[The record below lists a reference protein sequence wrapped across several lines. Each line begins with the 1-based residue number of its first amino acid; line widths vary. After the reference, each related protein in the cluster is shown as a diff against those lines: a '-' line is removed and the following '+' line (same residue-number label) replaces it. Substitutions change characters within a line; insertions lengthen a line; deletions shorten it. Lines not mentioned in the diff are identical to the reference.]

1 MGWWLEV
8 AARLSVAESLRLI
21 FVIRPH
27 EVGEIHTLVAAW
39 REAFSDVFPSDG
51 PNICV
56 WVTGQDL
63 AEVDLPG
70 VCSHLLPLPS
80 VLDGYA
86 TSPLRKISW
95 TPWGQKSG
103 PNVQFFQILRLV
115 GSLHAT
121 EWVLQ
126 LESDTVPVRKVS
138 EEDIPW
144 VLNDSD
150 NWVVGAST
158 GHADHSSLSQATA
171 KHLNGAAFYR
181 VGDSGFMNFLETI
194 WVQTL
199 LYLLRYRPALAYDVL
214 TSEALWSVLPVFL
227 RESWRTNSH
236 RFVVTSNMINLS
248 NRKSVTRNP
257 INQLAELSVP
267 QGGTASPWF
276 VHLAKP
282 A

>member
-1 MGWWLEV
+1 MGS
-8 AARLSVAESLRLI
+8 RPSVAELLRLI

-27 EVGEIHTLVAAW
+27 EVGEIHTLVASW
-39 REAFSDVFPSDG
+39 REAFSEVFPSPG

-56 WVTGQDL
+56 WVTGQDV
-63 AEVDLPG
+63 AQKDVPG
-70 VCSHLLPLPS
+70 ACFHFLPLPS

-103 PNVQFFQILRLV
+103 PNVQFFQILRLL
-115 GSLHAT
+115 GSLHDT

-126 LESDTVPVRKVS
+126 LEADTVPVRKVS

-181 VGDSGFMNFLETI
+181 VGDVGFINFLETT

-214 TSEALWSVLPVFL
+214 TSEELWSMLPPSL
-227 RESWRTNSH
+227 SEAWEINRQ
-236 RFVVTSNMINLS
+236 RFVVTPNMINLS
-248 NRKSVTRNP
+248 NRKSVTSNP
-257 INQLAELSVP
+257 IDQLAELSVP
-267 QGGTASPWF
+267 QRGPTSPWF
-276 VHLAKP
+276 LHLAKP
-282 A
+282 M